1 MGIALHKK
9 KTSHST
15 LMTEG
20 SIWKHILFFSIPLI
34 LGNMLQQ
41 LYNTVDSIVVGNF
54 LGSEALAAVGSSS
67 SLIMLLISFSMGA
80 AAGAGAIVSQFIGAQ
95 NKKGIHES
103 VHTALAIALILGVV
117 LTAAG
122 LILSPQILRWMGTPE
137 EVMPQSITY
146 LRLYFA
152 GVIFSIL
159 YNMASGIL
167 NAVGNSKRALLYLII
182 SGNCFFYQ
190 YYTGS
195 VIYPRLKD
203 GHCRRCDCDRY
214 QSAALC
220 RTLYALSD
228 ACK

>member
-80 AAGAGAIVSQFIGAQ
+80 AAGAG
-95 NKKGIHES
+95 
-103 VHTALAIALILGVV
+103 GV
-117 LTAAG
+117 
-122 LILSPQILRWMGTPE
+122 QHR
-137 EVMPQSITY
+137 
-146 LRLYFA
+146 RL
-152 GVIFSIL
+152 
-159 YNMASGIL
+159 
-167 NAVGNSKRALLYLII
+167 
-182 SGNCFFYQ
+182 
-190 YYTGS
+190 
-195 VIYPRLKD
+195 
-203 GHCRRCDCDRY
+203 
-214 QSAALC
+214 
-220 RTLYALSD
+220 
-228 ACK
+228 